1 MEGPAREGGGSPAA
15 LLAVGQEV
23 GPLLLKCSHRSKTAT
38 WPGTPGPP
46 CFPSLR
52 PRPGAREPLPP
63 QALLPAPF
71 PGARRARDPPPGF
84 GQTQLEPGPCR
95 ATRAPPG
102 GGCPPSA
109 PPAPAAPPPP
119 ARLRGLAAGL
129 PARAA
134 APGLPRTPPGR
145 LLPDCGP
152 GDPGQFLIRL
162 PPAAVSAGRPGRA
175 RRGEG
180 AGGRAGAP
188 NACRPPC
195 PARRAA
201 AETEGRR
208 GPGKNGR
215 AESRLPAPPGPGQR
229 PGARGSC
236 RCAVGAWRP
245 ARAAQKGK
253 GEACSGPPHPI
264 GFPKERSGASQHVN
278 KISK

>member
-1 MEGPAREGGGSPAA
+1 MA
-15 LLAVGQEV
+15 
-23 GPLLLKCSHRSKTAT
+23 
-38 WPGTPGPP
+38 PGD
-46 CFPSLR
+46 PSL
-52 PRPGAREPLPP
+52 PRPSY
-63 QALLPAPF
+63 PAPF
-71 PGARRARDPPPGF
+71 SGAPRAPDPPPGF
-84 GQTQLEPGPCR
+84 GQTQPEPGPCR

-102 GGCPPSA
+102 GV
-109 PPAPAAPPPP
+109 PPPHP
-119 ARLRGLAAGL
+119 GPPLPSPRPPCASGASRQEL

-229 PGARGSC
+229 PGARGSG

-253 GEACSGPPHPI
+253 GEARSRPPHPI